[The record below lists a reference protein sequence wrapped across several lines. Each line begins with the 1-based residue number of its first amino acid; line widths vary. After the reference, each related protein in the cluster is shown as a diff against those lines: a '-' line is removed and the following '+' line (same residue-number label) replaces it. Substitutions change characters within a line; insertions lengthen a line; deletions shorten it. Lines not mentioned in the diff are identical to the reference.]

1 MIIQGRSDT
10 VLNPGGVRIG
20 TADIYRQVEKL
31 DEIMES
37 IVVGQNWNNDMR
49 VILFV
54 VLKDNLIL
62 NDQLKL
68 SIRNIIRKNTTPR
81 HVPEIIIQINGIPRT
96 RSGKIVELAVKD
108 VIHGEEVKS
117 IEALANPESLEYF
130 RDLVEL
136 QS

>member
-1 MIIQGRSDT
+1 MKRGLESCAVGRSAAGWGRCDS
-10 VLNPGGVRIG
+10 VGRYARIFGLVR
-20 TADIYRQVEKL
+20 
-31 DEIMES
+31 ES
-37 IVVGQNWNNDMR
+37 GSFVGR